1 MTEPALDL
9 AETTEAAALPTG
21 ILPVQGLR
29 ELLRDKSIQSLE
41 PIDEGQ
47 LQPASLDL
55 RFGKLAYR
63 VRASFLPGR
72 EASVAEKLA
81 TFSMREI
88 DLADGAVL
96 ERGCVYLVPLQEHLA
111 LRKGISGLANPK

>member
-1 MTEPALDL
+1 MTERALEL
-9 AETTEAAALPTG
+9 AEASESVALPTG
-21 ILPVQGLR
+21 ILPVQSLR
-29 ELLRDKSIQSLE
+29 DLLRDKSIQSLE
-41 PIDEGQ
+41 PIAEEQ

-55 RFGKLAYR
+55 RLGKTAYR

-72 EASVAEKLA
+72 EATVAEKLA

-96 ERGCVYLVPLQEHLA
+96 ERGCVYLV
-111 LRKGISGLANPK
+111 